1 MFNRELEM
9 KKLLATT
16 LLVASSVGFSGSS
29 LAADYVIDTKG
40 AHASIQFRVKHLGY
54 SWLTGRFNK
63 FDGTFSY
70 DAQAP
75 ENTRIEVNIDPA
87 SIDSNHAERDKHLRG
102 KDFLHVQRYKSAK
115 FVGTG
120 LEVLSD
126 GKMLLTGKLTL
137 HGRTKPV
144 QIQVSEIGEGKDPWG
159 GYRHGF
165 SGFTVINT
173 SDFGMKSVLRKE
185 SRQIELFLNIE
196 GVRQ

>member
-1 MFNRELEM
+1 M
-9 KKLLATT
+9 KKLLAAS
-16 LLVASSVGFSGSS
+16 LLVAASVGSNGG
-29 LAADYVIDTKG
+29 AMGADYVIDTKG

-54 SWLTGRFNK
+54 SWLVGRFNR

-70 DAQAP
+70 DVEAP
-75 ENTRIEVNIDPA
+75 ENTTIEVNIAPA

-102 KDFLHVQRYKSAK
+102 EKFLHVRKYRVSK
-115 FVGTG
+115 FIGTG
-120 LEVLSD
+120 FDVLPD
-126 GKMLLTGKLTL
+126 GTMILKGDFTL
-137 HGRTKPV
+137 HGHTKPI

-165 SGFTVINT
+165 TGSTTINT
-173 SDFGMKSVLRKE
+173 SDYGFKSMLGVE

>member
-1 MFNRELEM
+1 M
-9 KKLLATT
+9 KKSLALS
-16 LLVASSVGFSGSS
+16 LLVVASLGCSS
-29 LAADYVIDTKG
+29 SAMSADYVIDTKG

-54 SWLTGRFNK
+54 SWLVGRFNK
-63 FDGTFSY
+63 FDGQFSY
-70 DAQAP
+70 EAEAP
-75 ENTRIEVNIDPA
+75 EKTRIKVNIDPA

-102 KDFLHVQRYKSAK
+102 DDFLHVRKYRVSR

-120 LEVLSD
+120 FEVLPD
-126 GKMLLTGKLTL
+126 GEMILKGDFTL
-137 HGRTKPV
+137 HGHTNPI

-159 GYRHGF
+159 GYRQGF

-173 SDFGMKSVLRKE
+173 SDYGFKSILGPE